1 MSGALVELVA
11 KGVQDAYLTGNPE
24 VSFFRQQYKRH
35 TNFAQKQVQLTYTGL
50 TAATT
55 QISIKVPNKGDLLG
69 YMWMDMNPFSN
80 TTVGTSNVSTLVG
93 NGINQPTFF
102 ELYIGG
108 QLIDR
113 QDAFYMV
120 QFWQKFLNDSS
131 AKGYSLLGA
140 SQDISTTPM
149 QNVLSAQWL
158 PLHFFFCDMCY
169 LPLVALQYHE
179 IEIRVTF
186 GSDYSVQNSSPPNFY
201 ANYIILDTAERTSLV
216 DKEVDLLIEQVQR
229 ITAINNSKFD
239 LSFLNHPVKCLLWGD
254 SNVGTASSTAFL
266 TQQVQ
271 VYLNGTEVFGSTMPD
286 VFFSSVSSY
295 YHCEHSSILQGG
307 QNQAGIQQSGGN
319 LKMYSFALKANKHQP
334 CGTCNF
340 SRLDT
345 ASLTFVPTNPQDTP
359 SNFYLYAVNFNIL
372 RIKGGM
378 AGVAFSS

>member
-35 TNFAQKQVQLTYTGL
+35 TNFAQKQVQLTYTG
-50 TAATT
+50 AAVATN
-55 QISIKVPNKGDLLG
+55 QISVKIPNKGDMLG
-69 YMWMDMNPFSN
+69 YMWMDLNPFSN
-80 TTVGTSNVSTLVG
+80 ATVGTSNVSTLVG
-93 NGINQPTFF
+93 NGSNQPTFF

-108 QLIDR
+108 QLVDR
-113 QDAFYMV
+113 QDAIFMV

-131 AKGYSLLGA
+131 AKGYSLLGT
-140 SQDISTTPM
+140 SQDSSTTPM
-149 QNVLSAQWL
+149 QNILASQWL

-179 IEIRVTF
+179 VEVRITF
-186 GSDYSVQNSSPPNFY
+186 GSDYSKGNSASPNFY
-201 ANYIILDTAERTSLV
+201 ANYIVLDTAERTSLV
-216 DKEVDLLIEQVQR
+216 DKEVDILIEQVQR
-229 ITAINNSKFD
+229 ITAVNNSKFD

-254 SNVGTASSTAFL
+254 SNVGATNATAFL

-271 VYLNGTEVFGSTMPD
+271 IYLNGTEVFGSAMPD
-286 VFFSSVSSY
+286 IFFSSVSSY

-307 QNQAGIQQSGGN
+307 QNQLDKQQSGGN

-345 ASLTFVPTNPQDTP
+345 ASLTFVPTTPQDTP
-359 SNFYLYAVNFNIL
+359 TNFYMYAVNFNVL
-372 RIKGGM
+372 RIKSGM
-378 AGVAFSS
+378 AGIAFSS

>member
-35 TNFAQKQVQLTYTGL
+35 TNFAQKQVQLTYSG
-50 TAATT
+50 AATAT
-55 QISIKVPNKGDLLG
+55 NQISIKIPNKGDMLG
-69 YMWMDMNPFSN
+69 YIWMDMNPFSN
-80 TTVGTSNVSTLVG
+80 TTVGTSNVATLVG
-93 NGINQPTFF
+93 NGFNQPTFF

-108 QLIDR
+108 QLVDR

-131 AKGYSLLGA
+131 SKGFSLLGGA
-140 SQDISTTPM
+140 QNVAGPI
-149 QNVLSAQWL
+149 QNVLAAQWL

-169 LPLVALQYHE
+169 LPLIALQYHE
-179 IEIRVTF
+179 VEIRVTF
-186 GSDYSVQNSSPPNFY
+186 GQDYTRGNSSPPNFY
-201 ANYIILDTAERTSLV
+201 ANYIVLDTAERASVV

-229 ITAINNSKFD
+229 ITATSNSKFD

-254 SNVGTASSTAFL
+254 SNVGVSGSTSFL

-271 VYLNGTEVFGSTMPD
+271 MYLNGTEVFGSEMPD
-286 VFFSSVSSY
+286 VFFSAVSSY
-295 YHCEHSSILQGG
+295 YHSEYASILQGG
-307 QNQAGIQQSGGN
+307 LNQVGPQQSGGN

-345 ASLTFVPTNPQDTP
+345 SSLTFVPTTPQDTP

-372 RIKGGM
+372 RIKSGM
-378 AGVAFSS
+378 AGIAFSS

>member
-11 KGVQDAYLTGNPE
+11 KGTQDAYLTGNPE

-55 QISIKVPNKGDLLG
+55 QISIKIPNKGDLLG
-69 YMWMDMNPFSN
+69 YMWMDLNPFSN
-80 TTVGTSNVSTLVG
+80 ATVGTSNVSTLVG

-113 QDAFYMV
+113 QDAVYMV

-131 AKGYSLLGA
+131 AKGYSLLGS
-140 SQDISTTPM
+140 SQGTSPM

-186 GSDYSVQNSSPPNFY
+186 GNDYSVKNSAPPNFY
-201 ANYIILDTAERTSLV
+201 ANYIILDTAERSSLV

-254 SNVGTASSTAFL
+254 SNVGATNATSFL

-307 QNQAGIQQSGGN
+307 QNQVGAQQSGGN

-359 SNFYLYAVNFNIL
+359 ANFYMYAVNFNIL